1 VPEEKEKAMGLA
13 WRQGPLATR
22 SVGQF
27 LLASRLPERLLFAE
41 PLPRRMCVRF
51 GGQRGR
57 ARTGDAHDETSR
69 ARADGVVQRSR
80 RRQHAQRAAWQY
92 TDLPSTPRWY
102 VPRED
107 IDESALTP
115 AEGQTFCPYKGLE
128 SRHPARGRQKAYTD
142 SEPPRRVP
150 MTKASR
156 VPVIGVLLM
165 GLLGPPAPVSA
176 QQRPAIADQLAK
188 TYGLDSWGQ
197 IDAIRY
203 TFTKE
208 GAPKVSRSWVWEPKT
223 DQISYEGKDKAGNPV
238 KVTYSRSQL
247 ASQSAVVKDE
257 VDPSFLNDQ
266 YWLLFPFHLVWDTGA
281 AVEDAGMQ
289 KLPLGKGSAEKV
301 VVKYPSNVGY
311 TPGDTWELYVGTD
324 GRIREFVFHHGGAA
338 KPSVIIAKWADYK
351 KAGPL
356 LVSLDH
362 PGKADG
368 KPFHLFFSNVAVKLV
383 GSSTWVNAQ

>member
-1 VPEEKEKAMGLA
+1 
-13 WRQGPLATR
+13 
-22 SVGQF
+22 
-27 LLASRLPERLLFAE
+27 
-41 PLPRRMCVRF
+41 
-51 GGQRGR
+51 
-57 ARTGDAHDETSR
+57 
-69 ARADGVVQRSR
+69 
-80 RRQHAQRAAWQY
+80 
-92 TDLPSTPRWY
+92 
-102 VPRED
+102 
-107 IDESALTP
+107 
-115 AEGQTFCPYKGLE
+115 
-128 SRHPARGRQKAYTD
+128 
-142 SEPPRRVP
+142 

-208 GAPKVSRSWVWEPKT
+208 GGLKVSRSWVWEPKT

-281 AVEDAGMQ
+281 AVEDAGTQ